1 MSTLQMQA
9 YEMIGQLSENKLQL
23 VVDIMKNFSPST
35 EQATARSTSKRI
47 GIAKGEFVV
56 PDDIDECNDEI
67 AKMFGVSE

>member
-35 EQATARSTSKRI
+35 EQVAAKSTSKRI

-56 PDDIDECNDEI
+56 PDDIDECNEEI

>member
-35 EQATARSTSKRI
+35 ERVEARSTSKRI
-47 GIAKGEFVV
+47 GVAKGEFVV

-67 AKMFGVSE
+67 ARIFGVSE